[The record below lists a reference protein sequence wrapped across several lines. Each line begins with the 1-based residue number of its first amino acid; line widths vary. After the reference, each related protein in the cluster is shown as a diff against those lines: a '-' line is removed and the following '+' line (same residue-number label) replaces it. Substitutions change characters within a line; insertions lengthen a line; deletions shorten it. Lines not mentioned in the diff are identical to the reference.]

1 MLGVVA
7 KDPRASRE
15 RIARALRIS
24 PNTVKERDWV
34 RTQTK
39 GQDPWMRKINIERYL
54 EQLKKIPGQ
63 DFGNKKEPVQ
73 ADSRILSKTGI
84 EFAVK
89 IPSWK

>member
-1 MLGVVA
+1 
-7 KDPRASRE
+7 
-15 RIARALRIS
+15 
-24 PNTVKERDWV
+24 
-34 RTQTK
+34 
-39 GQDPWMRKINIERYL
+39 MRKINIERYL